1 MPPKVKGLLLSR
13 KSRRKEQRLAK
24 KAKHAHYFMKKKR
37 STILPAVLASNSI
50 ATSIGKEK
58 RRSQKQKLNKDDQ
71 ELTHL
76 ERRLGLVKSKKLPSS
91 FKQDGLDCILHTH
104 THTHI
109 NVVCSS
115 NE

>member
-24 KAKHAHYFMKKKR
+24 KAKHAQYFMKKKR
-37 STILPAVLASNSI
+37 STFPPDVLGSNSI
-50 ATSIGKEK
+50 ATSVGKKK

-71 ELTHL
+71 ELNHL

-91 FKQDGLDCILHTH
+91 FKRDGLDCILHTH
-104 THTHI
+104 TPTHI
-109 NVVCSS
+109 IVVYLS